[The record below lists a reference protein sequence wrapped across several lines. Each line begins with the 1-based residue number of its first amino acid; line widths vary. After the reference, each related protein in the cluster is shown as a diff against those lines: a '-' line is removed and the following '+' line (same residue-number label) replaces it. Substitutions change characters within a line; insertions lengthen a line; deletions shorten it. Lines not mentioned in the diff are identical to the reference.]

1 MPEKIFIKKRLALR
15 KRLDLLMLDNCK
27 DVTHVTSK
35 RLFWSLFSDASG
47 ESRFSRISQIWQG
60 YPACCFLFPVG
71 QFTEDE
77 QRSIISPAGI
87 PRGSMHGLKSNPT
100 SITLILF
107 KLWHG

>member
-1 MPEKIFIKKRLALR
+1 
-15 KRLDLLMLDNCK
+15 MLGNCK
-27 DVTHVTSK
+27 EVTHLTSK
-35 RLFWSLFSDASG
+35 GCSG
-47 ESRFSRISQIWQG
+47 AIQRCKRRKPISPAFSQIWQE

-77 QRSIISPAGI
+77 QRSIISLAGI

-100 SITLILF
+100 SITQILL